1 MSTQPEY
8 SERHLGPV
16 VLHVRSATLDLYD
29 LVPNPNQPRMGP
41 KDDPELRKNILTNNG
56 LLEPILVEPHPQ
68 YEGKWQIIDGER
80 RWFNCKIL
88 IEVDKKDTFRKLP
101 VEICDRTLTE
111 EERLR
116 AWVNI
121 HIHRKDWTVKERERT
136 AYKLVQMI
144 DRVKAANILGIT
156 VKDVDKLCKTY
167 ELSDRMSSIPNP
179 DASITYAREIMN
191 LPAYLTAEP
200 VESAVVKKVN
210 DGIITSSKQIREL
223 RSILK
228 DGKAK
233 AILLQD
239 GTTIDDAKAVLPGQV
254 VYPVGENLAV
264 DLERFELLL
273 KSYTWPQLTELKG
286 KSPVL
291 QRIQECKKILDSM
304 EEIVKK

>member
-1 MSTQPEY
+1 MSSQNAY

-16 VLHVRSATLDLYD
+16 VLHVRSATLDLYQ

-41 KDDPELRKNILTNNG
+41 KDDPELRNNILANNG

-68 YEGKWQIIDGER
+68 YKDKWQIIDGDR
-80 RWFNCKIL
+80 RWNNCKIL
-88 IEVDKKDTFRKLP
+88 VEADKKEAFKKLP
-101 VEICDRTLTE
+101 VEICDRTLTD

-121 HIHRKDWTVKERERT
+121 HIHRKDWTVKEKERT

-144 DRVKAANILGIT
+144 DRVKAANILGIS

-179 DASITYAREIMN
+179 DASITYAREIIS
-191 LPAYLTAEP
+191 LPAYLRAEP
-200 VESAVVKKVN
+200 IESTIVKKVN
-210 DGIITSSKQIREL
+210 DGIITSSKHIRDL

-228 DGKAK
+228 DDNAK
-233 AILLQD
+233 AVFLKD
-239 GTTIDDAKAVLPGQV
+239 GTTIDDAKAVLPGQL

-273 KSYTWPQLTELKG
+273 KSYTWPQLVELKG
-286 KSPVL
+286 TLPVL
-291 QRIQECKKILDSM
+291 QRIQECKNILDSM
-304 EEIVKK
+304 EQIVKK